1 MPREFQGSYSA
12 LGPSQSMSERTVPGA
27 WSRAIS
33 AWFTVLML
41 CIAQVVS
48 TIDRGMLALVVDPV
62 RQDLGITDLQIA
74 VLQGFAFSFL
84 YVIAG
89 IAMGL
94 IADVVNRKRLL
105 MAGILV
111 WSAAT
116 LASGLAESFGQMF
129 AARLFIGIGEAVLAP
144 CAVTMIA
151 DLFPVSRR
159 GKPMALY
166 VFGSMIAFGVGSVVT
181 GLILE
186 AAPQGVFDGI
196 GLLEGRAP
204 WRVAFILAGGFGLVL
219 AAAFVPVKEPAR
231 AEAKVMKGGSN
242 SLRASIATMAGNLQI
257 YLPFYLALALFGVGI
272 SVVFYW
278 GPVLLAR
285 VFGYPVDEVSKM
297 LGLGHI
303 AWAVVGAVAA
313 GFLTDLVARRKG
325 PVGLIGVAAA
335 IALLGIPTSLA
346 VFAGNGPAAVVLL
359 SGVTFASAIFGSAM
373 LSVVAEVSPQRT
385 RGLATALYAFFMTLI
400 GASTG
405 PLLVAYVT
413 EHIFGSDEAVGLSIA
428 IVGTISFAACA
439 LFAFTAARSLRS
451 WVLGRSETQDKG

>member
-1 MPREFQGSYSA
+1 MNETAVRG
-12 LGPSQSMSERTVPGA
+12 T

-41 CIAQVVS
+41 CMAQVVS

-62 RQDLGITDLQIA
+62 RRDLGITDLQIA
-74 VLQGFAFSFL
+74 ILQGFAFSFL

-105 MAGILV
+105 MAGIVV

-116 LASGLAESFGQMF
+116 LASGLAETFGHLF

-166 VFGSMIAFGVGSVVT
+166 VFGSMIAFGVGSVIT
-181 GLILE
+181 GFFLE
-186 AAPQGVFDGI
+186 AAPQGAFDGI
-196 GLLEGRAP
+196 GFLEGRAP
-204 WRVAFILAGGFGLVL
+204 WRIAFILAGGFGLVL
-219 AAAFVPVKEPAR
+219 AAAFVPVREPVRAR
-231 AEAKVMKGGSN
+231 AEVIKVGSDG
-242 SLRASIATMAGNLQI
+242 LRESIRVMLGNLQI

-278 GPVLLAR
+278 GPVMLAR
-285 VFGYPVDEVSKM
+285 VFDYPVDEVSKM

-303 AWAVVGAVAA
+303 AWAVAGAVAA
-313 GFLTDLVARRKG
+313 GVVTDLVARRKG

-335 IALLGIPTSLA
+335 VSLLGIPASLA
-346 VFAGNGPAAVVLL
+346 VFAGNGTAAVVLL

-373 LSVVAEVSPQRT
+373 LSVVAEIAPQRT
-385 RGLATALYAFFMTLI
+385 RGLATALYAFFMTLV
-400 GASTG
+400 GASSG

-413 EHIFGSDEAVGLSIA
+413 EQVFRSDAAVGLSIA
-428 IVGTISFAACA
+428 FVGTIAFGACA
-439 LFAFTAARSLRS
+439 MSALIAARNLRA
-451 WVLGRSETQDKG
+451 WTDRQPETTGSATTSAF

>member
-1 MPREFQGSYSA
+1 MNE
-12 LGPSQSMSERTVPGA
+12 TTTPGTRY
-27 WSRAIS
+27 RAIS

-62 RQDLGITDLQIA
+62 RRDLGITDLQIA
-74 VLQGFAFSFL
+74 ILQGFAFSFL

-105 MAGILV
+105 MAGIAV

-116 LASGLAESFGQMF
+116 LASGLAESFGDLF

-166 VFGSMIAFGVGSVVT
+166 VFGSMIAFGVGSVIT
-181 GLILE
+181 GFILQ

-196 GLLEGRAP
+196 GFLEGRAP
-204 WRVAFILAGGFGLVL
+204 WRIAFILAGGFGLVL
-219 AAAFVPVKEPAR
+219 AAGFVPVKEPVR
-231 AEAKVMKGGSN
+231 VEAKVMKGGSN
-242 SLRASIATMAGNLQI
+242 SLRDSISAMLGNLQI

-285 VFGYPVDEVSKM
+285 VFDYPVDQVSKM

-303 AWAVVGAVAA
+303 AWAVAGAVAA
-313 GFLTDLVARRKG
+313 GVLTDLVARRKG
-325 PVGLIGVAAA
+325 PVGLIGVSAVVS
-335 IALLGIPTSLA
+335 LLGIPTSLA
-346 VFAGNGPAAVVLL
+346 VFAASGTAAVVLL
-359 SGVTFASAIFGSAM
+359 SGVTFVSAIFGSAM
-373 LSVVAEVSPQRT
+373 LSVVAEVAPQRT

-400 GASTG
+400 GASSG

-413 EHIFGSDEAVGLSIA
+413 EQIFGSDEAVGLSIA
-428 IVGTISFAACA
+428 IVGTMAFAACA
-439 LFAFTAARSLRS
+439 LSALLAARNLRA
-451 WVLGRSETQDKG
+451 WTDRRPETTDSAPLPAY

>member
-1 MPREFQGSYSA
+1 MNETAVSGT
-12 LGPSQSMSERTVPGA
+12 G
-27 WSRAIS
+27 SRAIS
-33 AWFTVLML
+33 AWFTVVML

-62 RQDLGITDLQIA
+62 RRDLGITDLQIA

-105 MAGILV
+105 MAGIVV

-116 LASGLAESFGQMF
+116 LASGLAETFGHLF

-181 GLILE
+181 GLVLE
-186 AAPQGVFDGI
+186 AAPRGVFDGI
-196 GLLEGRAP
+196 GFLEGRAP
-204 WRVAFILAGGFGLVL
+204 WRIAFILAGGFGLVL
-219 AAAFVPVKEPAR
+219 AAAFVPVKEPVR
-231 AEAKVMKGGSN
+231 AEAKVIKGGSD
-242 SLRASIATMAGNLQI
+242 SLRASIRAMLGNLRI
-257 YLPFYLALALFGVGI
+257 YLPFFLALALFGVGI

-278 GPVLLAR
+278 GPVLMAR
-285 VFGYPVDEVSKM
+285 VFHYPVDEVSKM

-303 AWAVVGAVAA
+303 AWAVAGAAAA
-313 GFLTDLVARRKG
+313 GFLTDFVARRKG
-325 PVGLIGVAAA
+325 PAGLIGIAAF
-335 IALLGIPTSLA
+335 ISLLGIPTSLA
-346 VFAGNGPAAVVLL
+346 VLAGNGTVAVVLL
-359 SGVTFASAIFGSAM
+359 SGVTFASAMFGSAM
-373 LSVVAEVSPQRT
+373 LSVVAEIAPQRT

-400 GASTG
+400 GASSG

-413 EHIFGSDEAVGLSIA
+413 ERIFGSDEAVGQSIA
-428 IVGTISFAACA
+428 IVGTIAFGACA
-439 LFAFTAARSLRS
+439 LFALLAARNLRA
-451 WVLGRSETQDKG
+451 WTDRLPEATDGAPAPAI

>member
-1 MPREFQGSYSA
+1 MNET
-12 LGPSQSMSERTVPGA
+12 TVPGA

-62 RQDLGITDLQIA
+62 RRDLGITDLQIA

-116 LASGLAESFGQMF
+116 LASGLAETFGHLF

-166 VFGSMIAFGVGSVVT
+166 VFGSMIAFGVGSVIT
-181 GLILE
+181 GFILE
-186 AAPQGVFDGI
+186 AAPQGLFDGI
-196 GLLEGRAP
+196 GFLEGRAP
-204 WRVAFILAGGFGLVL
+204 WRIAFILAGGSGLVL
-219 AAAFVPVKEPAR
+219 AAAFLPVKEPVR
-231 AEAKVMKGGSN
+231 AETRVIDEGSGGLRDSIGVM
-242 SLRASIATMAGNLQI
+242 LGNLQI
-257 YLPFYLALALFGVGI
+257 YLPFFVALALFGVGI

-285 VFGYPVDEVSKM
+285 VYDYPVDEVSKM
-297 LGLGHI
+297 LGFGHI
-303 AWAVVGAVAA
+303 AWAVAGAVAA

-325 PVGLIGVAAA
+325 PAGLISLAAV

-400 GASTG
+400 GASSG

-413 EHIFGSDEAVGLSIA
+413 EQVFGSDNAVGLSIA

-439 LFAFTAARSLRS
+439 LFAFMAARNLRS
-451 WVLGRSETQDKG
+451 WALRRSDTRDNG